1 MSICHERITRSLKR
15 IGACWAVRSDKF
27 CGADDSLEDR
37 MDGRKTYHIHPDA
50 SYPHVNSVEQFDSLR
65 EIEEWI
71 AEMKAA

>member
-1 MSICHERITRSLKR
+1 MSIRHERITRNLRR

-37 MDGRKTYHIHPDA
+37 LSGHKSYHVHPDA
-50 SYPHVNSVEQFDSLR
+50 GYPHVGYICQFDSLR

-71 AEMKAA
+71 TEQQS